1 MCPGLCKS
9 DLGRQYT
16 ANSYLISI
24 AEGFFFA
31 VLGKSTEAGARTFI
45 LAAMA
50 GPEENG
56 KYIKHYGSTNAE
68 YQLYVVS
75 LIATFFSAN
84 NSKSTASQQRT
95 SLVKLGR
102 SCRPKFGKRCS

>member
-16 ANSYLISI
+16 AKSILMSISVNI
-24 AEGFFFA
+24 FFT

-56 KYIKHYGSTNAE
+56 KYIKHYGPTNVG
-68 YQLYVVS
+68 YQLY
-75 LIATFFSAN
+75 IAFFR
-84 NSKSTASQQRT
+84 SKFVELMIRNQ
-95 SLVKLGR
+95 
-102 SCRPKFGKRCS
+102 